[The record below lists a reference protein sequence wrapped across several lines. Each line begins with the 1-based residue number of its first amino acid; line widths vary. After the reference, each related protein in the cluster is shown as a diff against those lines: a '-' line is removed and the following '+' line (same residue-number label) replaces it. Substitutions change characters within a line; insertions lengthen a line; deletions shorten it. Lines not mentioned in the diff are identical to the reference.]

1 MVTKKERQE
10 AEKFAR
16 SQYQDVLKV
25 EVKEDPDN
33 ESSLILIITRGRTL
47 PPIRMPRG
55 DSKCR

>member
-1 MVTKKERQE
+1 MITKKERQE

-33 ESSLILIITRGRTL
+33 ESSLILSSREGELFL
-47 PPIRMPRG
+47 P
-55 DSKCR
+55 